1 MENTVI
7 QMDSVHKYNQMKGV
21 ETLHPLVNVIDLSTT
36 QDEDLGDTRVM
47 YGIYA
52 LFLKEVDCGNLI
64 YGRQNY
70 DYQEGSIVCLS
81 PGQLVGVVRH
91 GRDYKP
97 KGWALVFHPDLV
109 RGTSLGRNLQNYS
122 YFSYQV
128 NEALHLSDS
137 EKRVV
142 KEVLHIIRTELEHPV
157 DKHSKTLIV
166 NNVELL
172 LNYCNRFYERQ
183 FITRSD
189 INKDILVRFEN
200 LLHDYYQEGKQLK
213 SGVPTVKYCASEL
226 YLSPNY
232 FGDLIKKE
240 TGKTAQEFIQDHVM
254 GRAKDLVV
262 GSPKT
267 ITEIAYELGF
277 QYPTHF
283 NRLFKKLT
291 DYTPVQYRK
300 NAK

>member
-1 MENTVI
+1 MENMVI

-21 ETLHPLVNVIDLSTT
+21 QTPHPLVNVIDLSTAHE
-36 QDEDLGDTRVM
+36 EDLGDKRLM

-52 LFLKEVDCGNLI
+52 IFLKEVDCGNLI

-70 DYQEGSIVCLS
+70 DYQEGSIVCVS
-81 PGQLVGVVRH
+81 PGQLIGLVKH
-91 GRDYKP
+91 GRDYQP
-97 KGWALVFHPDLV
+97 KGWALVFHPDLI
-109 RGTSLGRNLQNYS
+109 RGTSLGRSIQNYS
-122 YFSYQV
+122 YFSYQA
-128 NEALHLSDS
+128 NEALHLSDN

-142 KEVLHIIRTELEHPV
+142 KDVLNIIHTELEHPV

-166 NNVELL
+166 NNIELL

-183 FITRSD
+183 FITRGD
-189 INKDILVRFEN
+189 INKDILVRFET
-200 LLHDYYQEGKQLK
+200 LLHGYYQEGKQLK

-240 TGKTAQEFIQDHVM
+240 TGQTAQEFIQAHVM
-254 GRAKDLVV
+254 DRAKELVV

-283 NRLFKKLT
+283 SRLFKKMT
-291 DYTPVQYRK
+291 DRTPAEYRGQGK
-300 NAK
+300 